1 MSNNLKIDTGAIQ
14 STADTIH
21 AQNEQLFAI
30 LTKSKDTVHSLK
42 GAWQGAAADAT
53 IKAYDS
59 FAGKY
64 FEQYRDM
71 LNEYV
76 KFLNDAAA
84 AGYNETE
91 IKITRKADDI

>member
-1 MSNNLKIDTGAIQ
+1 MRNNLKIDTGAIQ
-14 STADTIH
+14 STAATIH
-21 AQNEQLFAI
+21 AQNDQLFAT
-30 LTKSKDTVHSLK
+30 LQQSKATVHSLK

-76 KFLNDAAA
+76 KFLNYTAAD
-84 AGYNETE
+84 GYASTE
-91 IKITRKADDI
+91 QKVERKADHI